1 MVSVKK
7 NFFYSAL
14 LTGANYIF
22 PLIVFPYVSRV
33 LGVTN
38 LGACNFVDSIVHY
51 FIIFSMLGID
61 VVGIREIAKTKGD
74 KDKLNQCFSSLFII
88 NTILTSIALIVYLV
102 CIYTIPKL
110 HDHLELMWIGAA
122 KLCFNYLLIEWLF
135 KGLEE
140 FKFIT
145 SRSLIIKTLYV
156 VSVFVFVKKPG
167 DYLIFFLLTSLNV
180 VLNALVNCIYSKKYV
195 SFSFRSLNIKA
206 FLPSILLLGV
216 YAILTN
222 MYTTF
227 NVAFLG
233 FSAGETEVGYYT
245 TANKIFAISLSLF
258 TALTG
263 VLLPRMSALIAENQL
278 AGYKHLLCKTTDFL
292 VAVSFPAIAF
302 VVFIAPEIIRL
313 ISGKGYEG
321 AIVPL
326 QIMIPLLFIIG
337 YEQVLVIQGLMPLK
351 KDKAI
356 LINSIIGASVGITC
370 NILLVPV
377 LKGIGSSIVWVIS
390 ELAVLLVAQFFMRRF
405 VGIRFPWKKI
415 LYNAV
420 FLFPLVVFLYFLKG
434 LPFSYFVS
442 LSTAIVLTGIYTFL
456 LQICILKTPSVIQV
470 YDEMKDRFHQVIK
483 R

>member
-1 MVSVKK
+1 MASVKK

-38 LGACNFVDSIVHY
+38 LGACNFVDSIVQY

-61 VVGIREIAKTKGD
+61 VVGIREIAKAKGE
-74 KDKLNQCFSSLFII
+74 KDKLNQCFSSLFSI
-88 NTILTSIALIVYLV
+88 NTALTSIALVVYLV
-102 CIYTIPKL
+102 CIYSIPKL

-156 VSVFVFVKKPG
+156 ISVFVFVKKPS
-167 DYLIFFLLTSLNV
+167 DYLVFFLLTSLIV
-180 VLNALVNCIYSKKYV
+180 VLNALVNCIYSRKYV
-195 SFSFRSLNIKA
+195 SFSFRSINIKA

-245 TANKIFAISLSLF
+245 TANKLFAIALSLF

-263 VLLPRMSALIAENQL
+263 VLLPRMSALIAQNQL
-278 AGYKHLLCKTTDFL
+278 SDYKNLLGKTTDFL
-292 VAVSFPAIAF
+292 VAVSFPVIAF
-302 VVFIAPEIIRL
+302 VVFFAPEIIRL

-326 QIMIPLLFIIG
+326 RIIIPLLFVIG

-351 KDKAI
+351 KDRAV
-356 LINSIIGASVGITC
+356 LINSIIGASIGITC
-370 NILLVPV
+370 NIMLVPV
-377 LKGIGSSIVWVIS
+377 LKSIGSSIVWVIS
-390 ELAVLLVAQFFMRRF
+390 ELAVLIVAQCFMRRYTE
-405 VGIRFPWKKI
+405 VRFPWAKVLLNMGYTVPLAIMLLLLKMTPFPYI
-415 LYNAV
+415 VTL
-420 FLFPLVVFLYFLKG
+420 FLAAAITGAY
-434 LPFSYFVS
+434 
-442 LSTAIVLTGIYTFL
+442 TIVLQL
-456 LQICILKTPSVIQV
+456 CILKNPSVLQV
-470 YDEMKDRFHQVIK
+470 FHEIKDKFK
-483 R
+483 RTDRR